1 MELRVLNYFLAIARE
16 ENITKAAQTL
26 HVTQPTLSR
35 QIAQLEEELGVKL
48 FVRSNHNISLTE
60 DGMIL
65 KRRAQEIIS
74 LADKTKKD
82 FMNKEETLSGEIA
95 IGSGEFQSTRFL
107 SRLIAAFKEK
117 YPLVRYE
124 IYSGNTGNIQ
134 DNIERGLL
142 DIGLI
147 NEPVDIRKYDFV
159 STSQKEKWGI
169 MVKKDSEL
177 AGKESIRPDELIGYP
192 LIIPS
197 GDFIKSFI
205 EKNKPQMAILTVPK
219 AAIHSVAEELISY
232 GITAF
237 MNFSYTELPET
248 EGIIVENVHLSDS
261 LMRLSYKLLEKN
273 ESKANGSKDNKEN
286 NEDEGDGIENGD

>member
-35 QIAQLEEELGVKL
+35 QIAQFEEELGVKL

-107 SRLIAAFKEK
+107 SQLIAAFKEK

-159 STSQKEKWGI
+159 STAQKEKWGV

-177 AGKESIRPDELIGYP
+177 ADKEFVRPDELIGYP

-197 GDFIKSFI
+197 GDFIRSFI
-205 EKNKPQMAILTVPK
+205 EKWFGEYASQINAVAAVNLLYNGAMMVENDIGVLMCIKLNSEYKNLRFVPLSPAVEAGTALAWK
-219 AAIHSVAEELISY
+219 KEQIFSPAT
-232 GITAF
+232 TAF
-237 MNFSYTELPET
+237 IEFAKQYSKS
-248 EGIIVENVHLSDS
+248 ISD
-261 LMRLSYKLLEKN
+261 YKL
-273 ESKANGSKDNKEN
+273 
-286 NEDEGDGIENGD
+286 

>member
-205 EKNKPQMAILTVPK
+205 EKWFGEYASQMNTV
-219 AAIHSVAEELISY
+219 AAVNLLYNGAMMVENDIGVLMCIKLNSEYKNLRFVPLSPAVEAGTALAWKKEQIFSPAT
-232 GITAF
+232 TAF
-237 MNFSYTELPET
+237 IEFAKQYSKS
-248 EGIIVENVHLSDS
+248 ISD
-261 LMRLSYKLLEKN
+261 YKL
-273 ESKANGSKDNKEN
+273 
-286 NEDEGDGIENGD
+286 

>member
-35 QIAQLEEELGVKL
+35 QIAQFEEELGVKL

-107 SRLIAAFKEK
+107 SQLIAAFKEK

-147 NEPVDIRKYDFV
+147 NEPVEIRKYDFV
-159 STSQKEKWGI
+159 STAQKEKWGV

-177 AGKESIRPDELIGYP
+177 ADKEFVRPDELIGYP

-197 GDFIKSFI
+197 GDFIRSFI
-205 EKNKPQMAILTVPK
+205 EKWFGEYASQINAV
-219 AAIHSVAEELISY
+219 AAVNLLYNGAMMVENDIGVLMCIKLNSEYKNLRFIPLSPSVEAGTALAWKKEQIFSPAT
-232 GITAF
+232 TAF
-237 MNFSYTELPET
+237 IEFAKQYSKS
-248 EGIIVENVHLSDS
+248 ISD
-261 LMRLSYKLLEKN
+261 YKL
-273 ESKANGSKDNKEN
+273 
-286 NEDEGDGIENGD
+286 

>member
-107 SRLIAAFKEK
+107 SQLIAAFKEK

-159 STSQKEKWGI
+159 STAQKEKWGV

-177 AGKESIRPDELIGYP
+177 ADKEFVRPDELIGYP

-197 GDFIKSFI
+197 GDFIRSFI
-205 EKNKPQMAILTVPK
+205 EKWFGEYASQINAVAAVNLLYNGAMMVENDIGVLMCIKLNSEYKNLRFVPLSP
-219 AAIHSVAEELISY
+219 SVEAGTALAWKKEQIFSPAT
-232 GITAF
+232 TAF
-237 MNFSYTELPET
+237 IEFTKQYSKS
-248 EGIIVENVHLSDS
+248 ISD
-261 LMRLSYKLLEKN
+261 YKL
-273 ESKANGSKDNKEN
+273 
-286 NEDEGDGIENGD
+286 

>member
-107 SRLIAAFKEK
+107 SQLIAAFKEK

-159 STSQKEKWGI
+159 STAQKEKWGV

-177 AGKESIRPDELIGYP
+177 ADKEFVRPDELIGYP

-197 GDFIKSFI
+197 GDFIRSFI
-205 EKNKPQMAILTVPK
+205 EKWFGEYASQINAVAAVNLLYNGAMMVENDIGVLMCIKLNSEYKNLRFVPLSPAVEAGTALAWK
-219 AAIHSVAEELISY
+219 KEQIFSPAT
-232 GITAF
+232 TAF
-237 MNFSYTELPET
+237 IEFAKQYSKS
-248 EGIIVENVHLSDS
+248 ISD
-261 LMRLSYKLLEKN
+261 YKL
-273 ESKANGSKDNKEN
+273 
-286 NEDEGDGIENGD
+286 

>member
-205 EKNKPQMAILTVPK
+205 EKWFGEYASQMNTV
-219 AAIHSVAEELISY
+219 AAVNLQYNGA
-232 GITAF
+232 
-237 MNFSYTELPET
+237 MM
-248 EGIIVENVHLSDS
+248 VENDVGVLMCIKLNSEYKNLRFIPLSPAVEAGTALAWKKEQIFSPATAAFIEFAKLYSKGIPD
-261 LMRLSYKLLEKN
+261 YKL
-273 ESKANGSKDNKEN
+273 
-286 NEDEGDGIENGD
+286 